1 MTSWFADSDLWA
13 EFQEPLFGTA
23 PAIQSRH
30 DVDGLCDLL
39 RLEPGARVLD
49 LCCGTGRH
57 ALELASRGYRVT
69 GVDLND
75 AYIDAARA
83 TARESGLEAEFL
95 VADSR
100 QFVRTGGF
108 DAVVNLFTSF
118 GYFDALTDDL
128 LVLGNVLSSLVPGG
142 RLLIET
148 TGKEIV
154 ARRGSRRSW
163 MRVGG
168 GDSDDLALYEESVV
182 GAYER
187 VELQWIRVRPD
198 GRRSAKRLSIRLY
211 SAVELASLLREAG
224 FVETRVLGSLHGT
237 SYDSGATA
245 LVTLSHAPT

>member
-1 MTSWFADSDLWA
+1 MTSWFADPDLWA
-13 EFQEPLFGTA
+13 DFQEPLFGTA
-23 PAIQSRH
+23 PADQARH
-30 DVDGLCDLL
+30 DVDGICQLL
-39 RLEPGARVLD
+39 GLEPGSRVLD

-57 ALELASRGYRVT
+57 SLELASRGYRVT

-75 AYIDAARA
+75 AYIDEARA
-83 TARESGLEAEFL
+83 TARERGLDAEFV

-100 QFVRTGGF
+100 QFVRHREF

-118 GYFDALTDDL
+118 GYFDALMDDL
-128 LVLGNVLSSLVPGG
+128 LVLQNALSSLVPGG

-168 GDSDDLALYEESVV
+168 DDSDDLSLYEEAVV

-198 GRRSAKRLSIRLY
+198 GRRSTKHLSIRLY

-224 FVETRVLGSLHGT
+224 FIETRLLGSLHGT
-237 SYDSGATA
+237 PYDSRATG
-245 LVTLSHAPT
+245 LVTLSRTPG